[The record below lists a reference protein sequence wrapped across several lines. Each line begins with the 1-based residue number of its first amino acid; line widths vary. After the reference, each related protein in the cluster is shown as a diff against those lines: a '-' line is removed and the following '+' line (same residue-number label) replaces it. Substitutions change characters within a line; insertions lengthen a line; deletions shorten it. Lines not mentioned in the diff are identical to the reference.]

1 MNEVEHIDVTLKTLT
16 LNIQKN
22 EISHPNRIQPVEQN
36 LALWKTPA
44 ATTQSIPEQNSNWK
58 ITVTQPQNHTYPNAN
73 ENQGNLYIVIDCNEE
88 NPNGSITVIAC
99 KNVNSAE
106 SILKSPKIVNVIKIL
121 LHIGVNDIDEQ
132 HPQHLAF
139 NLRDLTERLHRKVKH
154 SYQTLHLERTIMK
167 DMSML

>member
-1 MNEVEHIDVTLKTLT
+1 MEHIDVTVKTLI

-36 LALWKTPA
+36 PASWKAPA
-44 ATTQSIPEQNSNWK
+44 ATTQSVPEQNSNWK
-58 ITVTQPQNHTYPNAN
+58 ITVTVTPQNHTYPNAN
-73 ENQGNLYIVIDCNEE
+73 ENQGKLYIVIDCNEE
-88 NPNGSITVIAC
+88 NPNGSITVIAS

-106 SILKSPKIVNVIKIL
+106 SILKFPKLVNVIKIL

-132 HPQHLAF
+132 HPQDLAF
-139 NLRDLTERLHRKVKH
+139 NLRDLTERFHRKVKH
-154 SYQTLHLERTIMK
+154 SYQTLHLERTVMK